1 MTDSKI
7 QLLCV
12 LLVTQIYNDIR
23 MIVREEL
30 ERAKTIEEE
39 QL

>member
-1 MTDSKI
+1 MNDM

-12 LLVTQIYNDIR
+12 LLVNTIYNDIR

-30 ERAKTIEEE
+30 ERAMEAS
-39 QL
+39 Q